1 LQNLSP
7 PLLQHYVNEL
17 EIETGRVSEQLINCL
32 AEREELRLFR
42 ETLDRFVVLHNAL
55 QHRRRKAAEAV
66 LANATRST
74 LTHLKPQ
81 LSHSVLYRRM
91 PRATS
96 PCSLVELNDFSVRG
110 DADDSLGGS
119 TVSLNL
125 CPPEVIERMPKGAH
139 IGDPI
144 DFPSLRSAFSK
155 LSGLIGG
162 HSTVQEKRNEETVKL
177 ASRVVADDANTRQ
190 LGDSKAAK
198 RLVESAKRSGSKLP
212 PIDLPWPMGRP
223 EYSQSLKLQIPIPF
237 SKLSNWLPPRLPVI
251 NEILLAV
258 LQESPDLER
267 LQRDLIQFDPLLE
280 AQRLQLT
287 SKHLSK
293 SGFESAHVDSMQ
305 ILYSS
310 NDNISAGDAA
320 ARKTVSFDWRGTKE
334 PFKDLAAKR
343 NGIVKNSQATQ
354 VIKARNYDRV
364 AKLFQKCLVKVLNID
379 LWKLYLQYV
388 KDSKCKLPNFREKM
402 AQAYDFTLDKMGLDL
417 SSYSIWADY
426 ITYLKSTQVQGTYAE
441 SQKITAT
448 RKVYQRAIVTPMLG
462 IETIWRDYCMYE
474 DSINPHI
481 AKKLTEE
488 RGRDYMT
495 ARNVTKEYEI
505 MTKGLSKNIPSVP
518 PQNTPH
524 EVKQVELWKRYI
536 QWEKDNPL
544 KTEDISVLTKRVL
557 FAYEQ
562 CLLCLGHHPDIWYEA
577 ASYLEQASKL
587 LTSKGEQTMALVF
600 ADDAAAMYERAL
612 NLLKNNM
619 MLYFAYADYEEGRCK
634 YVKVHSIYKK
644 LISLE
649 GVDPTLPY
657 IQYMRFARRCE
668 GVLSA
673 RLVFKSA
680 RADPRVGYQAYV
692 CAAMMEYF
700 CSKDMNIG
708 HKIFELGMKHFSS
721 NADFVLCYVDF
732 MSHLNEDNNTRVLYE
747 RALGSDQ
754 IAPERT
760 RSIWS
765 RFLQFELQVGDLG
778 SVQKIEKRRLKS
790 IETVKEFQ
798 GRETALLIDRYRFL
812 DLYPCSESELRSLGY
827 RDLAKLNVT
836 GSGGGFLLSVGPG
849 GGYVDDTAA
858 GVGGGGGIGGP
869 SLPDST
875 DPLSTNTA
883 AAGLNGTKAGTQ
895 QPTFPRPDFSQM
907 LPFKPKA
914 FPRTNSHPVEG
925 GEFPP
930 PPAASDLLRRLPPP
944 ECFRGPFV
952 QMDKFLEHFLELEI
966 PADYIA
972 QVMAESEETGL
983 THIDPGTALSIELS
997 NTLPQQILMAARK
1010 RKQQQSRDDA
1020 GGSLLKLR
1028 RATTHPSTSGV
1039 TTTTNVFGDSEDEG
1053 GSNDGQDD
1061 DNEDSFFNEET
1072 DADVTAGGVLDLFK
1086 FRVSKKQA
1094 SN

>member
-1 LQNLSP
+1 VKVDKIQRAEERIKNN
-7 PLLQHYVNEL
+7 VWD
-17 EIETGRVSEQLINCL
+17 IEAWSVI
-32 AEREELRLFR
+32 LR
-42 ETLDRFVVLHNAL
+42 DA
-55 QHRRRKAAEAV
+55 QSRKIE
-66 LANATRST
+66 
-74 LTHLKPQ
+74 
-81 LSHSVLYRRM
+81 
-91 PRATS
+91 
-96 PCSLVELNDFSVRG
+96 
-110 DADDSLGGS
+110 DARDAFEKI
-119 TVSLNL
+119 V
-125 CPPEVIERMPKGAH
+125 AQ
-139 IGDPI
+139 
-144 DFPSLRSAFSK
+144 FPTAGQYWK
-155 LSGLIGG
+155 IYIQ
-162 HSTVQEKRNEETVKL
+162 QE
-177 ASRVVADDANTRQ
+177 
-190 LGDSKAAK
+190 
-198 RLVESAKRSGSKLP
+198 
-212 PIDLPWPMGRP
+212 
-223 EYSQSLKLQIPIPF
+223 
-237 SKLSNWLPPRLPVI
+237 
-251 NEILLAV
+251 
-258 LQESPDLER
+258 
-267 LQRDLIQFDPLLE
+267 
-280 AQRLQLT
+280 
-287 SKHLSK
+287 
-293 SGFESAHVDSMQ
+293 
-305 ILYSS
+305 
-310 NDNISAGDAA
+310 
-320 ARKTVSFDWRGTKE
+320 
-334 PFKDLAAKR
+334 
-343 NGIVKNSQATQ
+343 
-354 VIKARNYDRV
+354 IKAKNYDRV
-364 AKLFQKCLVKVLNID
+364 AKLFQRCLVKVLNID

-524 EVKQVELWKRYI
+524 EVKQVELWKKYI

-634 YVKVHSIYKK
+634 YPKVHSIYKK

-649 GVDPTLPY
+649 SVDPTLPY
-657 IQYMRFARRCE
+657 IQYIRFARRCE
-668 GVLSA
+668 GILSA

-692 CAAMMEYF
+692 CAALMEYF

-708 HKIFELGMKHFSS
+708 HKIFELGMKRFSG

-747 RALGSDQ
+747 RALGSDE
-754 IAPERT
+754 IPPERT

-790 IETVKEFQ
+790 IENVKEFQ

-827 RDLAKLNVT
+827 RELAKLNVT

-849 GGYVDDTAA
+849 GGHVDDTAA
-858 GVGGGGGIGGP
+858 GGGGGVSTSGL
-869 SLPDST
+869 SLSDST
-875 DPLSTNTA
+875 DPLSTNAA

-966 PADYIA
+966 PADYIV

-997 NTLPQQILMAARK
+997 NTLPQQILLAARK
-1010 RKQQQSRDDA
+1010 RKQQQSREE
-1020 GGSLLKLR
+1020 GGSNLSKLR
-1028 RATTHPSTSGV
+1028 RSSTQPSTGGV

-1053 GSNDGQDD
+1053 GSNDGQEE
-1061 DNEDSFFNEET
+1061 DNEDNVFNEDN